1 MDLTSLL
8 LNGAGG
14 AILGPLISQFL
25 GGKSQGLIT
34 RIIAGV
40 VGGVGAGQAANTA
53 GINLPD
59 LLGNPQVMG
68 MIQSAL
74 EGGVGG
80 GALATLARFL
90 PAAKK

>member
-1 MDLTSLL
+1 MDLTSLI

-25 GGKSQGLIT
+25 GGKNQGLIT
-34 RIIAGV
+34 RIIAGI
-40 VGGVGAGQAANTA
+40 VGGVGAGQAAGQA

-59 LLGNPQVMG
+59 LLGNPQLMG
-68 MIQSAL
+68 LIQHAL

-80 GALATLARFL
+80 GVLASLARFL